1 MLLFVY
7 LHPEPPY
14 YPRQTLPPFGKRRLP
29 LVSIL
34 IGEICYNLRS
44 ALDYLVYELAIL
56 DSSKRQDGTQFPI
69 DDTPEKFSK
78 HKRSWLKGLNSNHVA
93 AIEKLQPY
101 NGADWARILRDLS
114 NPDKHRLLTA
124 TGYTATTEL
133 VYGHFQPSFTP
144 DISVKRRI
152 KRLDGTAM
160 EVELIAT
167 VPIDIG
173 VKNSAGDIVSQPAVK
188 TLENL
193 IPKVRSALT
202 DFKTEFLISASPTVT
217 R

>member
-93 AIEKLQPY
+93 AIEKLQPRASG
-101 NGADWARILRDLS
+101 NPGATLRGSGSPLSRGRTELGRAAFHSITSSARRRNDSEIVRPSAFAVLRLMLGSNLTGCSTGSSAGLVPCRILWTYEAPRRNKSD
-114 NPDKHRLLTA
+114 RLA
-124 TGYTATTEL
+124 
-133 VYGHFQPSFTP
+133 P
-144 DISVKRRI
+144 
-152 KRLDGTAM
+152 
-160 EVELIAT
+160 
-167 VPIDIG
+167 
-173 VKNSAGDIVSQPAVK
+173 
-188 TLENL
+188 
-193 IPKVRSALT
+193 
-202 DFKTEFLISASPTVT
+202 
-217 R
+217 